1 MSRPPSVASIRDKLL
16 PFIDQA
22 PYRFSRE
29 QVKHGR
35 FFSRHDATRDML
47 GPDGRPMID
56 PMTGRPEQENQYNY
70 YLERAFLNRNATDK
84 PINYFR
90 RGLGLGSV
98 TNVHVAYEPK
108 LLLKEGSV
116 YRSTLDQYDDVYV
129 ITQIAFDPGMS
140 QMIFM
145 DIKVLTDNDKVY
157 RLNIPYAG
165 VRAYIADPGRTFD
178 DLLPF
183 ARAKKYME
191 TMELLYVDF
200 DPGDCDNANIL
211 KFMKDGRAVRGQQK
225 FDANELGKNVLLN
238 FKNGLGNVDLSN
250 YYNVI
255 FTPDVRRQRL
265 SLEARSKP
273 HGTTPSTSAG
283 NLTLYK
289 NDRIEVMLRHMGG
302 IPNYTSLPDPVNPG
316 IGLIPVQCKIMNID
330 ADRITIR
337 PVKIN
342 GAAPTGVHANPLP
355 VEYDGNYLF
364 WKRIARKGILKS
376 ARLVQGGY
384 TSRMR
389 RRTSRKPH

>member
-1 MSRPPSVASIRDKLL
+1 
-16 PFIDQA
+16 
-22 PYRFSRE
+22 
-29 QVKHGR
+29 
-35 FFSRHDATRDML
+35 
-47 GPDGRPMID
+47 
-56 PMTGRPEQENQYNY
+56 MTGRPEQVNQYNY

-84 PINYFR
+84 LINPAR
-90 RGLGLGSV
+90 RLVGLRSV

-129 ITQIAFDPGMS
+129 ITRIAFQEVTM
-140 QMIFM
+140 QMIYI
-145 DIKVLTDNDKVY
+145 DIKVLTDNDQVY
-157 RLNIPYAG
+157 RLSIPYAG
-165 VRAYIADPGRTFD
+165 VRAYIEDPGRTFD

-183 ARAKKYME
+183 ARAKKYLE

-200 DPGDCDNANIL
+200 DPGDCDNVNIL
-211 KFMKDGRAVRGQQK
+211 KYLKDGRAVRGQQK

-250 YYNVI
+250 YYNVYL
-255 FTPDVRRQRL
+255 TPDVGRQRL
-265 SLEARSKP
+265 SLEAQSKP
-273 HGTTPSTSAG
+273 HGTTAARIAG

-289 NDRIEVMLRHMGG
+289 NDRIEVMLRHAAL
-302 IPNYTSLPDPVNPG
+302 IPNYASLPDPVNPG
-316 IGLIPVQCKIMNID
+316 INLIPVQCKIMNID
-330 ADRITIR
+330 VDRITIR

-342 GAAPTGVHANPLP
+342 GTAPTGRNADPLT

-364 WKRIARKGILKS
+364 WKRITRKGILKS